1 MEYDKIPPLFTDK
14 KTERDE
20 SNEVREPRVREGGVT
35 LPEIDKYRK
44 NQILI
49 HNNIWV
55 IKSERSSI
63 MKTIISMRYNEK
75 SDMPSMY
82 SERYGITYSEVRRE
96 DEWVYIDIPID
107 EYIADDNSIIQ
118 KK

>member
-44 NQILI
+44 NQILT
-49 HNNIWV
+49 H
-55 IKSERSSI
+55 
-63 MKTIISMRYNEK
+63 
-75 SDMPSMY
+75 
-82 SERYGITYSEVRRE
+82 
-96 DEWVYIDIPID
+96 
-107 EYIADDNSIIQ
+107 
-118 KK
+118 KKYQNCNQRA

>member
-44 NQILI
+44 NQILA
-49 HNNIWV
+49 HNNI
-55 IKSERSSI
+55 
-63 MKTIISMRYNEK
+63 
-75 SDMPSMY
+75 
-82 SERYGITYSEVRRE
+82 
-96 DEWVYIDIPID
+96 
-107 EYIADDNSIIQ
+107 
-118 KK
+118 

>member
-14 KTERDE
+14 KTEIDE

-49 HNNIWV
+49 HNNI
-55 IKSERSSI
+55 
-63 MKTIISMRYNEK
+63 
-75 SDMPSMY
+75 
-82 SERYGITYSEVRRE
+82 
-96 DEWVYIDIPID
+96 
-107 EYIADDNSIIQ
+107 
-118 KK
+118 